1 MSPTA
6 HPAGSHTAPAIAAA
20 PLSQNAIANTGT
32 VGMFTRGPISD
43 TCPNVTQ
50 MIGSAATHAASD
62 SDATSSSTLGTAPA
76 APALAATHASPYRIQ
91 GPNTMSPAVEATL
104 SWNPAS
110 RASRGC
116 AAVITMAAAASAA
129 SPLRG
134 RPSQNP
140 MSTMSAMIP
149 ARTTV
154 SSAPARNTY
163 STREAVAGSV
173 AQLRPTSGTN
183 SRNASAVTSA
193 MFEPETAT
201 KCASPV
207 SRNASVSSRGI
218 VPSRPITMPD
228 PSAAAGSGSAAC
240 IERSSRKR
248 ISAASA
254 RGPLPAPSPVCSTCG
269 KLIVPTM
276 SRRARKAR

>member
-1 MSPTA
+1 
-6 HPAGSHTAPAIAAA
+6 
-20 PLSQNAIANTGT
+20 
-32 VGMFTRGPISD
+32 MFTSGPMSD

-76 APALAATHASPYRIQ
+76 APTLAAAHASPYRIQ

-110 RASRGC
+110 SASRGC
-116 AAVITMAAAASAA
+116 AAVITIAAAASAA
-129 SPLRG
+129 RPLRG

-140 MSTMSAMIP
+140 TSTMSAMIP

-163 STREAVAGSV
+163 STSEAAAGRV

-193 MFEPETAT
+193 IFEPETAT
-201 KCASPV
+201 KCARPV
-207 SRNASVSSRGI
+207 SRNACVSSRGI
-218 VPSRPITMPD
+218 VPSRPITMPE
-228 PSAAAGSGSAAC
+228 PSAAAGSGRAAC
-240 IERSSRKR
+240 IERSNRSR
-248 ISAASA
+248 ISAASTRGLP
-254 RGPLPAPSPVCSTCG
+254 RGPSPARSTRG
-269 KLIVPTM
+269 KLIVPTT